1 VSIANSISKV
11 PKKSILNFYHQ
22 NFCKKQKTKN
32 KKFMLSYPQ
41 KIENL
46 FSCFLYT
53 FSILS
58 ILDTPQCH
66 RRTGAVEAKKEFFG
80 VKKEFFGVKK
90 EFFGVKKEFEFYIF
104 LC

>member
-1 VSIANSISKV
+1 
-11 PKKSILNFYHQ
+11 
-22 NFCKKQKTKN
+22 
-32 KKFMLSYPQ
+32 MLSYPQ

-80 VKKEFFGVKK
+80 VKKEF
-90 EFFGVKKEFEFYIF
+90 EFYIF

>member
-1 VSIANSISKV
+1 
-11 PKKSILNFYHQ
+11 
-22 NFCKKQKTKN
+22 
-32 KKFMLSYPQ
+32 MLSYPQ

-66 RRTGAVEAKKEFFG
+66 RRTGAVE
-80 VKKEFFGVKK
+80 VKK
-90 EFFGVKKEFEFYIF
+90 EFFGVKKEFEFYI
-104 LC
+104 LVKIYYETN

>member
-1 VSIANSISKV
+1 
-11 PKKSILNFYHQ
+11 
-22 NFCKKQKTKN
+22 
-32 KKFMLSYPQ
+32 LSYPQ

-66 RRTGAVEAKKEFFG
+66 RRTGVEEVKNGFFG
-80 VKKEFFGVKK
+80 VKNGFFGVKNG
-90 EFFGVKKEFEFYIF
+90 FFGVKNEVFFVILF
-104 LC
+104 C